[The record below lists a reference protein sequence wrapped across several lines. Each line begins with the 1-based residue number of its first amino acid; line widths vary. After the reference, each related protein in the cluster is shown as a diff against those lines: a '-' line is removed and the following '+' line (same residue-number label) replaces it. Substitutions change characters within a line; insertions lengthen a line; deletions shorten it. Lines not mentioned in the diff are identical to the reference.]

1 MWRSP
6 LCANDRHSDS
16 AAPKQTGERD
26 VSETQ
31 QVEER
36 GIPGDLRL
44 VRAYAQM
51 RTEFKSRKTL
61 GPCGSYKSCS
71 GAAWA
76 VEEGTGPASNTV
88 NTEVGS
94 VPAKLCALAIYELAD
109 H

>member
-1 MWRSP
+1 M
-6 LCANDRHSDS
+6 
-16 AAPKQTGERD
+16 K
-26 VSETQ
+26 
-31 QVEER
+31 ER

-61 GPCGSYKSCS
+61 GPCGNYKSCS

-76 VEEGTGPASNTV
+76 VEEGTGPASSTV

-94 VPAKLCALAIYELAD
+94 VPAKLCALAIYEFAD